1 MCPTKTNNSHA
12 HRDDLAGEHP
22 FGDAGQLIIAI
33 IFLVVWITDSF
44 FFRYSTFLNK
54 YIPLAVQITI
64 GLILLLVS
72 IIMAR
77 TGMKIVFGEFRE
89 KPEVIRKG
97 IFGIVRHPVYLSEI
111 LFYLSLLI
119 FRTSLAALAIW
130 IIAIGFFHYISRYE
144 EKLLLQRFGDE
155 YRKYMEDVPMFLPKI
170 KIKRNK

>member
-1 MCPTKTNNSHA
+1 
-12 HRDDLAGEHP
+12 
-22 FGDAGQLIIAI
+22 
-33 IFLVVWITDSF
+33 
-44 FFRYSTFLNK
+44 
-54 YIPLAVQITI
+54 
-64 GLILLLVS
+64 
-72 IIMAR
+72 MAR
-77 TGMKIVFGEFRE
+77 SGMKIVFGEFRE

-130 IIAIGFFHYISRYE
+130 IIGIGFFHYISRYE

-170 KIKRNK
+170 KIKRNNEKKCNSRASLPPTSHPKGN

>member
-77 TGMKIVFGEFRE
+77 TGMKIIFGEFRE

-119 FRTSLAALAIW
+119 FRTSLASLAIW
-130 IIAIGFFHYISRYE
+130 IMAIGFFHYISRYE

>member
-54 YIPLAVQITI
+54 YIPLAVQITV

-72 IIMAR
+72 LIMAR
-77 TGMKIVFGEFRE
+77 SGMKIVFGEFRE
-89 KPEVIRKG
+89 KPEVIRNG

-111 LFYLSLLI
+111 LLYLSLLI

-155 YRKYMEDVPMFLPKI
+155 YRKYMKEVPMFLPKI